1 MQDVLGLNLHQC
13 SSKAVVQR
21 TPYSNYLIPIYSKYL
36 TRSNQLQHHQNCSH
50 TMDPTA
56 DGDAAVVQATKALCA
71 VDDAR
76 AQAWAAVQA
85 AATATGCAPGDLF
98 GHKVNVD
105 ALQKGPPTTA
115 LPVLVK
121 AATAW
126 KRGAVGDWGVVV
138 GPCEDAAEK
147 APHKRCRVRF
157 DDGKGTY
164 VYTKGQQARRAPLAG
179 QHVLGDGVLARAAVR
194 GKCAPGAPRAHSSI

>member
-1 MQDVLGLNLHQC
+1 
-13 SSKAVVQR
+13 
-21 TPYSNYLIPIYSKYL
+21 
-36 TRSNQLQHHQNCSH
+36 
-50 TMDPTA
+50 MDPTP
-56 DGDAAVVQATKALCA
+56 DVDAAVVQATKALGA

-126 KRGAVGDWGVVV
+126 KRHLEGGSTWRRRDRTKRRKGASSNLVSIV
-138 GPCEDAAEK
+138 
-147 APHKRCRVRF
+147 
-157 DDGKGTY
+157 DDG
-164 VYTKGQQARRAPLAG
+164 
-179 QHVLGDGVLARAAVR
+179 LGPSAF
-194 GKCAPGAPRAHSSI
+194 AHLILGSAF